1 MNVDTDIPLI
11 RPFDPLAGIS
21 QPLPGEPYGSPNQ
34 PHLKRRVFYPE
45 NMSVSEEQM
54 KSLTVGEILLV
65 VGDVERVIMGEIVVS
80 NRL

>member
-1 MNVDTDIPLI
+1 
-11 RPFDPLAGIS
+11 
-21 QPLPGEPYGSPNQ
+21 
-34 PHLKRRVFYPE
+34 
-45 NMSVSEEQM
+45 M